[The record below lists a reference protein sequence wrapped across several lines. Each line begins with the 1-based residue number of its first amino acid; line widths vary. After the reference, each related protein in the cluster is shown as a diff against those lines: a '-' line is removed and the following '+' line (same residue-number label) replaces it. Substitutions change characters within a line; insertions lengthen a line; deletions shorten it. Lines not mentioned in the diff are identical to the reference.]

1 MHNVV
6 VWLDSKEAKIFEL
19 KPNGIEK
26 SHLGK
31 KDIDHHRRHKNDIY
45 VDNNFEHFFHDLAGK
60 LKMADQL
67 LLLGPGLAKNHF
79 KSYIESHAPNTLA
92 KKIIGLE
99 NLENVSENQ
108 ILEAAHKFFK
118 RYFLFN

>member
-1 MHNVV
+1 MNNFV

-19 KPNGIEK
+19 KPKGIEK
-26 SHLGK
+26 SHLK
-31 KDIDHHRRHKNDIY
+31 KSDIDHHRRHKKDIH
-45 VDNNFEHFFHDLAGK
+45 VDSNVEHYFRDLAVK
-60 LKMADQL
+60 LKTADQL

-79 KSYIESHAPNTLA
+79 KSHLESHLPDTLA

-108 ILEAAHKFFK
+108 IMATAHKFFK
-118 RYFLFN
+118 HYDLFN